1 MTIKHALA
9 LILLASVPL
18 SGCNQAPTPPAAA
31 PAASGQTAPN
41 DAGQKG
47 FIARQVDR
55 AFDEARRDLH
65 SKNLPISGNRIQIG
79 DHRIGDNDDTLPK
92 AEITPQGDLL
102 IEGKPVA
109 INAQQR
115 RDLLTYREQVIAI
128 AEAGM
133 AIGSQGVGI
142 AGMAVGGIPGLILGG
157 EKAQKEY
164 EARIEAE
171 SKKIEAA
178 ARQICT
184 QLTPLL
190 AAQQRLAESLP
201 AFKPYATM
209 TQADIDDC
217 GKDSHDDV
225 VVRQ

>member
-18 SGCNQAPTPPAAA
+18 SGCHRASTPPATA
-31 PAASGQTAPN
+31 PAAPGQAAQN
-41 DAGQKG
+41 SADQKD
-47 FIARQVDR
+47 FITRQVDR
-55 AFDEARRDLH
+55 AFDEARRELRE
-65 SKNLPISGNRIQIG
+65 KNLQISGGNLKIG
-79 DHRIGDNDDTLPK
+79 GHSINGQDDSLPK

-109 INAQQR
+109 INAEQR
-115 RDLLTYREQVIAI
+115 RDLLSYREQIIAV

-133 AIGSQGVGI
+133 TIGSQGVGI
-142 AGMAVGGIPGLILGG
+142 AGLAVGGIPDLILGG

-171 SKKIEAA
+171 SRKIEAA
-178 ARQICT
+178 ALQICAR
-184 QLTPLL
+184 LPPLL
-190 AAQQRLAESLP
+190 AAQQRLAVALP

-225 VVRQ
+225 VVRP